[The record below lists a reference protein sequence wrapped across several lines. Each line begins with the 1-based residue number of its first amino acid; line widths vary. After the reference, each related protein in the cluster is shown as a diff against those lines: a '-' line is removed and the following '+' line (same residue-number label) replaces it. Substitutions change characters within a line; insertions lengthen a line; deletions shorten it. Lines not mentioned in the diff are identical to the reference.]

1 MGHRNLAAAV
11 ADLERA
17 GQLVRIEQEIDPY
30 LEAAEVHRRVYA
42 AGGPA
47 VFFARVKGS
56 PFPMVSNLF
65 GTLDRA
71 KFLFR
76 DALADVR
83 KLVELKTDPAN
94 LSKRPWRYWKLPL
107 LAWRLRPKFVRSGPI
122 LRHTTTLAQL
132 PQLTCWPQDGG
143 PFVTLPQVYTEH
155 PDAPGWRKSNLGM
168 YRVQLAGND
177 YEPNREVG
185 MHYQIHRGI
194 GVHHAAA
201 VRRGE
206 RLRVNVIVGG
216 PPALAVAAVMP
227 LPEGLPELAFA
238 GALGGRRL
246 RLVRSLPPAPSPK
259 KGGGAREGEEAVA
272 SSFGSPSL
280 LRGGVGEGLSFEEP
294 LPPAPSPKKGG
305 GAREGEEAVAS
316 SFGSP
321 SLPRGGV
328 GEGLSLPLPAEA
340 DFVISGWID
349 PSRTKPE
356 GPFGD
361 HLGYY
366 SLTHD
371 FPVMTVD
378 AVYHRPGAI
387 WPFTVVGRPPQED
400 TTFGELIHEL
410 TGPVIP
416 TVIPGLHAV
425 HAVDAAGVHP
435 LLLAI
440 GSERY
445 VPYAATRRPQEL
457 LTLANAVLGQGQL
470 SLAKYLLI
478 VAKEDAPDLDIHD
491 IPAFLK
497 HLLERLD
504 PESDL
509 HFQTRTTIDT
519 LDYSAGMGLNAG
531 SKLVVAAAG
540 AKRRDLGTTVP
551 PELHLPDGFRDPR
564 IALPGVLAVS
574 GPRIVGGQDEDPDM
588 ARFCAQLEMLSAKF
602 HAIPL
607 IVVVDDSE
615 FVARTLNNF
624 VWAVFTRSDP
634 ARDVCGVGSFTR
646 HKHWGCRGPVV
657 IDARLK
663 PHMPPPLDA
672 DPAVSRRVDALFARG
687 GPLSGVKE

>member
-1 MGHRNLAAAV
+1 MGHRNLSAAV

-17 GQLVRIEQEIDPY
+17 GQLLRIEQEIDPQ
-30 LEAAEVHRRVYA
+30 LEAAEVHRRVYQ

-47 VFFARVKGS
+47 LYFARVKGS

-76 DALADVR
+76 DALDDVR

-94 LSKRPWRYWKLPL
+94 LRKRPWRYWKVPL
-107 LAWRLRPKFVRSGPI
+107 LAWRLLPKFRRRGPI
-122 LRHTTTLAQL
+122 LQHTTCLSQL
-132 PQLTCWPQDGG
+132 PQLKCWPLDGG

-155 PDAPGWRKSNLGM
+155 PDAPGWMKSNLGM
-168 YRVQLAGND
+168 YRVQFGGNEYAPD
-177 YEPNREVG
+177 REVG
-185 MHYQIHRGI
+185 LHYQIHRGI

-206 RLRVNVIVGG
+206 RLRVNVVVGG

-238 GALGGRRL
+238 AALGGRRL
-246 RLVRSLPPAPSPK
+246 EMVRGTDARLPMPAD
-259 KGGGAREGEEAVA
+259 
-272 SSFGSPSL
+272 
-280 LRGGVGEGLSFEEP
+280 
-294 LPPAPSPKKGG
+294 
-305 GAREGEEAVAS
+305 
-316 SFGSP
+316 
-321 SLPRGGV
+321 
-328 GEGLSLPLPAEA
+328 A

-366 SLTHD
+366 SLTHE

-400 TTFGELIHEL
+400 TTFGELIHDI
-410 TGPVIP
+410 TGPIIP

-435 LLLAI
+435 LLLAV

-445 VPYAATRRPQEL
+445 VPYAGTRRPQEL

-470 SLAKYLLI
+470 SLAKYLFI
-478 VAKEDAPDLDIHD
+478 VAREDAPELDIHD
-491 IPAFLK
+491 IRAFLC
-497 HLLERLD
+497 HLLERFD
-504 PESDL
+504 PETDL
-509 HFQTRTTIDT
+509 HFQTRTTVDT
-519 LDYSAGMGLNAG
+519 LDYSPGLGLNAG
-531 SKLVVAAAG
+531 SKLVLAAAG
-540 AKRRDLGTTVP
+540 PKRRELGTALP
-551 PELHLPDGFRDPR
+551 SELALPNGFGAARV
-564 IALPGVLAVS
+564 AFPGVLAVQ
-574 GPRIVGGQDEDPDM
+574 GPPLSKEKVATTGEDPDL
-588 ARFCAQLEMLSAKF
+588 ARLCDSLGTWNLELGTF
-602 HAIPL
+602 PL
-607 IVVVDDSE
+607 IVVVDDSA
-615 FVARTLNNF
+615 FVSQTLNNF
-624 VWAVFTRSDP
+624 LWAVFTRSDP
-634 ARDVCGVGSFTR
+634 ANDVHGVGAFTHR
-646 HKHWGCRGPVV
+646 KHWGCRGSVV

-663 PHMPPPLDA
+663 PHMPPPLEV
-672 DPAVSRRVDALFARG
+672 PPEVTKKVDALFAKG
-687 GPLSGVKE
+687 GPLAGVKE